1 MDLSIISEILKD
13 LVPFHSQ
20 ISLPGLGCFVVDE
33 KPSQITNGGTVITPP
48 HKSLRFSFSIGTNDG
63 LLEYEY
69 SKIKNENA
77 HDAKMSIEKLV
88 REIKEQLTQNRKVK
102 IPQLGE
108 LRFNEN
114 GELLFIPVNGI
125 SIFPAS
131 SQPPVVNIV
140 PKESIEYSAP
150 ELPAAPAFDDN
161 LMQHI
166 LESALTASIFAKNC
180 RDAANSHT
188 IAELEEKDNILPDN
202 TATSPAESAQTAAET
217 AQINNIEEENEGA
230 ECKEDVKDGD
240 NEKIKDEDVSR
251 GEEKNEAKD
260 EEKGEEKGE
269 EKDKAESETKGGTE
283 EAAGENTKEENQ
295 QKTENSVKLEA
306 SDKENGTEK
315 ETKCHEAAK
324 PEISK
329 KQKWVAVILIALII
343 IILLIT
349 IVFVM
354 QDELRPLLEKLLYN
368 ARERALIHHFNM

>member
-48 HKSLRFSFSIGTNDG
+48 HKSLRFSFSIGANDR

-88 REIKEQLTQNRKVK
+88 REIKEQLTQNRRVK

-114 GELLFIPVNGI
+114 GELLFIPSNDI
-125 SIFPAS
+125 SIFPAA
-131 SQPPVVNIV
+131 SQPPMVNIV
-140 PKESIEYSAP
+140 PKESVEYSVP
-150 ELPAAPAFDDN
+150 ELPVAPAFDDN

-202 TATSPAESAQTAAET
+202 TAISPAESAQTAAET
-217 AQINNIEEENEGA
+217 TQINNLEEENKGA
-230 ECKEDVKDGD
+230 ESKEDVKDGD

-251 GEEKNEAKD
+251 GEEKS
-260 EEKGEEKGE
+260 E
-269 EKDKAESETKGGTE
+269 EKDNTESETKGGTE

-295 QKTENSVKLEA
+295 QKTGDSVKLEA
-306 SDKENGTEK
+306 ADKENGTEK
-315 ETKCHEAAK
+315 ETKGHEAAK

-329 KQKWVAVILIALII
+329 KQIWAAVILIALII

>member
-77 HDAKMSIEKLV
+77 HDAKISIEKLV
-88 REIKEQLTQNRKVK
+88 REIKEQLTQNRRVK

-114 GELLFIPVNGI
+114 GELLFIPSNDI
-125 SIFPAS
+125 SIFPVA
-131 SQPPVVNIV
+131 SQPPMVNIV
-140 PKESIEYSAP
+140 PKESVEYSVP
-150 ELPAAPAFDDN
+150 ELPVAPAFDDN

-217 AQINNIEEENEGA
+217 TQTNNIEEENVGA
-230 ECKEDVKDGD
+230 ESKEDVKDGD

-251 GEEKNEAKD
+251 GEEKNESKD
-260 EEKGEEKGE
+260 EVKSE
-269 EKDKAESETKGGTE
+269 EKDNAESETKEGTVE
-283 EAAGENTKEENQ
+283 TVGENTKEKNQ
-295 QKTENSVKLEA
+295 QTTENSVKLEA
-306 SDKENGTEK
+306 ADKENGTEK
-315 ETKCHEAAK
+315 ETKGHEAAK

-329 KQKWVAVILIALII
+329 KQIWAAVILIALII

>member
-88 REIKEQLTQNRKVK
+88 REIKEQLTQNRRVK

-114 GELLFIPVNGI
+114 GELLFIPSNDI
-125 SIFPAS
+125 SIFPAA
-131 SQPPVVNIV
+131 SQPPMVNIV
-140 PKESIEYSAP
+140 PKESVEYSVP
-150 ELPAAPAFDDN
+150 ELPVAPAFDDN

-217 AQINNIEEENEGA
+217 TQINNIEEKDEGA
-230 ECKEDVKDGD
+230 ESKEDVKDGD
-240 NEKIKDEDVSR
+240 NEKIKDEEVSR

-260 EEKGEEKGE
+260 EV
-269 EKDKAESETKGGTE
+269 KDNAESETKGGTE
-283 EAAGENTKEENQ
+283 EATGENTKEENQ
-295 QKTENSVKLEA
+295 QKTTDSVKFEA
-306 SDKENGTEK
+306 ADKENGTEK
-315 ETKCHEAAK
+315 ETKGHEAAK

-329 KQKWVAVILIALII
+329 KQIWAAVILIALII